1 MIGGVMNPAAV
12 SSFGMTDSERARE
25 IMIRLNPKGSAQ
37 REQTAV
43 EEVRRQPF
51 RSLMGSML
59 SARTR
64 EEDTREALRALFTLA
79 DTPEKMQALTYE
91 QVLEAIHCV
100 TYPEPKANYVL
111 GISRMLAEKGG
122 LVPQSVAEL
131 TELPGVG
138 WKSAVLTLW
147 MAYGIAEE
155 ICVDVHVG
163 RIGQRLGFVNPK
175 TKQPEKISKEL
186 MRVVP
191 KELWGPWNP
200 TMVAFGR
207 STCYPAVP
215 ACPRCPLKDIC
226 PKIGVTRTTTR
237 KTILPDA

>member
-1 MIGGVMNPAAV
+1 MDTFTPLATP
-12 SSFGMTDSERARE
+12 FGMTESDRARE
-25 IMIRLNPKGSAQ
+25 IMIRLNPKGSVQ

-43 EEVRRQPF
+43 EQVCRKPF
-51 RSLMGSML
+51 RSLVGAML

-64 EEDTREALRALFTLA
+64 EEDTRDGLNHLFTLA
-79 DTPEKMQALTYE
+79 DTPEKMQLLTYE
-91 QVLEAIHCV
+91 QVLEAIRCV

-111 GISRMLAEKGG
+111 GLSRMLVEKGG
-122 LVPQSVAEL
+122 EVPQTVAEL

-163 RIGQRLGFVNPK
+163 RIGQRLGFVNPT

-186 MRVVP
+186 MAVIP

-200 TMVAFGR
+200 TMVSFGR
-207 STCYPAVP
+207 STCYPMLP
-215 ACPRCPLKDIC
+215 ACPRCPLNDIC
-226 PKIGVTRTTTR
+226 PKIGVTKMTTR
-237 KTILPDA
+237 NTILGD